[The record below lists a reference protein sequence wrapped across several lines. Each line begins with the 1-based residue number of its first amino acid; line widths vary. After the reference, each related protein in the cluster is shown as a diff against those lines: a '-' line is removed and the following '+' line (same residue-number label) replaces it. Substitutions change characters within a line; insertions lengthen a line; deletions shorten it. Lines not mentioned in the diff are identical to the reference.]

1 MVDNFL
7 RLGIVDSDLVTK
19 VMQCVDRK
27 LFLDAKNLKL
37 AYNDRRIV
45 VGSVDNGTVLL
56 RPSVYVVFDVTHLK
70 INTRMNTRR

>member
-45 VGSVDNGTVLL
+45 HEKCRQRHGVASSCTWC
-56 RPSVYVVFDVTHLK
+56 S
-70 INTRMNTRR
+70 M